1 MAAPSVPLSILL
13 AKGVPYEWHDGVG
26 LIAQLL
32 EQLRPFG
39 GGAQPI
45 TIPDLGSIAL
55 EGTGWLSVSPAPERE
70 LPIMPG
76 AAQLLQEVLSGI
88 DQPPQLRLYAMQT
101 AGNGADTPLAQFA
114 DELSKWERPNRIPKL
129 IALHGRAVEKIG
141 LAALT
146 EEAVARQKLQDLRLR
161 ERSDSTPERKSDRKK
176 AASSS
181 STKSTLIGAGLVLA
195 AGLIA
200 TLEWRYV
207 VGHTT
212 APPSP
217 TATEV
222 ADENGA
228 PDTSSTTTAP
238 GGAGPSARTR
248 RSAPRTTPRAPNAPP
263 EPVEEMPVA
272 AAEVELARAQQLF
285 NQQDYLNARAAFER
299 ILDSLS
305 GSSSPQA
312 EEIRQTARS
321 LDEVARAAVEAT
333 ALAALEFRSGDPGVT
348 PPVAEA
354 YLPPKPDPRTPPDKL
369 QVMELRINA
378 DGNVDSAKFVI
389 NRPTY
394 RNAWWPAAAKAWHFK
409 PAMKDGRPV
418 RYVMRIV
425 MDDSDPGR

>member
-1 MAAPSVPLSILL
+1 MLL
-13 AKGVPYEWHDGVG
+13 AKDVPYEWHDGVAV
-26 LIAQLL
+26 IAQLL

-39 GGAQPI
+39 GGPQP
-45 TIPDLGSIAL
+45 TSIPDLGSIAL
-55 EGTGWLSVSPAPERE
+55 ENTGWLTVSQEPERE

-76 AAQLLQEVLSGI
+76 AARLLQELLSGI

-101 AGNGADTPLAQFA
+101 AGSDADTPLGQFA

-129 IALHGRAVEKIG
+129 IALHARADEKIG

-146 EEAVARQKLQDLRLR
+146 EEAKERQKLQAMRLL
-161 ERSDSTPERKSDRKK
+161 ERKASSPERKSAKSERKNSAA

-181 STKSTLIGAGLVLA
+181 SSTRSTLIGLGLVLA
-195 AGLIA
+195 AGIVA

-207 VGHTT
+207 VG
-212 APPSP
+212 
-217 TATEV
+217 
-222 ADENGA
+222 
-228 PDTSSTTTAP
+228 
-238 GGAGPSARTR
+238 
-248 RSAPRTTPRAPNAPP
+248 RTTPAPSTAAVETPDDNAPETAAS
-263 EPVEEMPVA
+263 EPGGGGTTSRPGTRRATPRTAPRSAEAPASLDEAPVA
-272 AAEVELARAQQLF
+272 EAEAELERAQQLF
-285 NQQDYLNARAAFER
+285 NQQDYINARAAFER
-299 ILDSLS
+299 ILDSLR
-305 GSSSPQA
+305 GASSPQA
-312 EEIRQTARS
+312 EEIRQAARN

-333 ALAALEFRSGDPGVT
+333 ALAAMEFRSGDPGVT
-348 PPVAEA
+348 PPVPEA

-378 DGNVDSAKFVI
+378 EGNVDSAKFVI